1 MIIDISQ
8 LLEQADQLSAQIH
21 FCEVM
26 ATKTLSHDRD
36 ISQMYQSIAET
47 LRKLESPSPL
57 TTSQH
62 DPVNQ
67 SFSDRAS

>member
-8 LLEQADQLSAQIH
+8 LLEQADQLTAQIR
-21 FCEVM
+21 FCEIM
-26 ATKTLSHDRD
+26 AVNTASHDRD

-57 TTSQH
+57 TDRQH
-62 DPVNQ
+62 DPA
-67 SFSDRAS
+67 FHPGSDRST